1 MSAVVCFRVRSL
13 EAARAV
19 DCPDA
24 VRIPET
30 RPGLAYT
37 DRWGL
42 VQTFYLDKRLF
53 AQTGPQTGLD
63 EQEVQLAQRAIQ
75 EAGGKMSIP
84 LLVSWGI
91 PERGARSLVESWE
104 LRGWLRQ
111 DPARQNARYITQ
123 KFMEILSSNQS
134 GQTASSTS
142 NL

>member
-1 MSAVVCFRVRSL
+1 M
-13 EAARAV
+13 
-19 DCPDA
+19 
-24 VRIPET
+24 
-30 RPGLAYT
+30 
-37 DRWGL
+37 
-42 VQTFYLDKRLF
+42 
-53 AQTGPQTGLD
+53 
-63 EQEVQLAQRAIQ
+63 AQRAIH

-111 DPARQNARYITQ
+111 DPTRQNARYVTP
-123 KFMEILSSNQS
+123 KLLEILSSSQS